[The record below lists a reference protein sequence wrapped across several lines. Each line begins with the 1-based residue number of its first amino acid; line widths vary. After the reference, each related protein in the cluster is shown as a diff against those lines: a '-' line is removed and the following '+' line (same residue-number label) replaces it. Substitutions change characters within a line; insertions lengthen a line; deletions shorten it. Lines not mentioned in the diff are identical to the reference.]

1 MFKFLVICGCL
12 LAIANGVFGGLIA
25 APAAIAVQPATIAL
39 PSLAT
44 TSIIKA
50 PLTAAIAPAAA
61 WAQPTIGWS
70 PGAWGSAAPL
80 GLGLKL
86 G

>member
-12 LAIANGVFGGLIA
+12 LAIANVGAFGGLIA
-25 APAAIAVQPATIAL
+25 APAPAVIAIKPATIAL
-39 PSLAT
+39 PT
-44 TSIIKA
+44 TIAAAPILKA
-50 PLTAAIAPAAA
+50 PLIAAAPAAA
-61 WAQPTIGWS
+61 WAQPTIGL
-70 PGAWGSAAPL
+70 AAPL